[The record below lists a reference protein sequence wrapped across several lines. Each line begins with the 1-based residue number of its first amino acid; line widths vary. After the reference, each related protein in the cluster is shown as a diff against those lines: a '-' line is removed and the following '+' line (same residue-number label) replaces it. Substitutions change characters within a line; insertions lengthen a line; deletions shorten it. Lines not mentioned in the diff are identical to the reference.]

1 MAQQVFKNPLEQ
13 ANELQDDEIAY
24 ALSEYL
30 DNDPTVDEEGS
41 IEEALR
47 RHAHKLNDGQ
57 GVPIERAVK
66 AWVGNSGL
74 TGSNTWA
81 EWLKYNKV
89 LE

>member
-1 MAQQVFKNPLEQ
+1 MPQVFKNPLEQ
-13 ANELQDDEIAY
+13 AEQIQDDDIAY

-30 DNDPTVDEEGS
+30 DNDPEIDEEGT

-47 RHAHKLNDGQ
+47 RHIHRLNDGQ
-57 GVPIERAVK
+57 GVPVERAVK

-74 TGSNTWA
+74 TGNNKWS
-81 EWLKYNKV
+81 EWLKYNQG